1 MYCVDLG
8 ESFQTHMFL
17 QNFASI
23 QPRTSPLKLAGWS
36 GAEFVEDLRV
46 GEHGELRGQGHHA
59 AGAGL
64 RGFLLGRLAGVSAG
78 WLGRASIRFL
88 RFRGSGA
95 GRPMFFLTVLLTLG
109 QFWQTF
115 RGPFSAVSTPIFY
128 RTSEVRKTKEN
139 LQEDT
144 EE

>member
-1 MYCVDLG
+1 
-8 ESFQTHMFL
+8 MFL

-64 RGFLLGRLAGVSAG
+64 RGLLLGGG
-78 WLGRASIRFL
+78 WPGRASIRFL

-115 RGPFSAVSTPIFY
+115 RGPFSAATDQI
-128 RTSEVRKTKEN
+128 
-139 LQEDT
+139 LQLE
-144 EE
+144 